1 MYSPKVKE
9 DLIPVLYQL
18 AQQRDRPMT
27 KIIDEILREH
37 LEREGFLKQESSLSA
52 GRLKASFM

>member
-9 DLIPVLYQL
+9 DLIPVLYRL
-18 AQQRDRPMT
+18 AKQQGRPMT

-37 LEREGFLKQESSLSA
+37 LKREGLLKQKGSLSA
-52 GRLKASFM
+52 VKQKASFI